1 MPAEEGH
8 SETLSPVTPMPWGG
22 QLHYGS
28 EALATV
34 DDENGGIVS
43 DSEVN
48 FAPTRS
54 ETTTQTLGFPYE
66 NYKNNIGKPM
76 KTIGTHMKTM

>member
-1 MPAEEGH
+1 MPAEAGH

-43 DSEVN
+43 YSDVN
-48 FAPTRS
+48 FAPT
-54 ETTTQTLGFPYE
+54 
-66 NYKNNIGKPM
+66 
-76 KTIGTHMKTM
+76 